1 MNNDERKDD
10 LQRPDDNR
18 PGDLPKGNQEPT
30 PKPPA
35 DNPGGA
41 DPGDVGPVL
50 HVKLPE
56 YDAELDPE
64 SPDFNP
70 EKWKEATGKTAEQ
83 IQEALKDTLQGFRDK
98 MNLPAGAMLEPV
110 KEDFARFIQES
121 GIFEEIARQI
131 EEMARVI
138 LEFDT
143 EKIQKAFTLPI
154 AGIIQGDLIREI
166 TETMLAAAIE
176 DYKSL
181 EPFILEEL
189 NKAGKDGD
197 ALIEI
202 YHEAID
208 ENGNIRKNSLF
219 SKILKK
225 ARSEQRRLDRK
236 ENREE
241 SEALEIIGSAP
252 NGEILNFL
260 FKILSAKG
268 GRIIQA
274 GKSNRHEQI
283 EIKEKGGAVRF
294 TRQNK
299 QSGEALTVQIEQANK
314 YLHNTNAS
322 FLKVFL
328 FALQKMTA
336 QNFPQ
341 EVGFSLQEMVDLEMY
356 SNIQNARRAV
366 KDFFIQQRDTILSGS
381 IKRGREI
388 IEEAGGVLFYHYEI
402 KNGYVI
408 FSVNEKLNMN
418 FIAPYYT
425 VFPRFSY
432 SLKNNAFL
440 LMRYIFFLA
449 RQNTATIKEKGHFSV
464 SLESV
469 RDVLGLPNVDGVKNR
484 KYRQYIIDPIENA
497 IEEIEEKLQA
507 VPEAREY
514 GFTIT
519 PHGIDTNNINEWLK
533 GYLEIG
539 LRGDF
544 AETFIRIANDAQKSR
559 ALYEKA
565 KLNERARL
573 AARKEAKDEKTK
585 N

>member
-35 DNPGGA
+35 DNPGEA

-189 NKAGKDGD
+189 NKAGKDAE
-197 ALIEI
+197 ALATI
-202 YHEAID
+202 YRESID
-208 ENGNIRKNSLF
+208 ENGEIRPESPFFEILQRARAERDKEEPRQLPTVQYKGGQKLKVSTDKLTTTFFGIGAPTKKNLAKGLMKGQITFEQLRNAGNAVKYERDGDAELSLF
-219 SKILKK
+219 YDFLPDEKTLKK
-225 ARSEQRRLDRK
+225 YGIPEDFTDFDFFVMTIIDNLHAEGNDIVTVSKVCK
-236 ENREE
+236 EIGLKDAGGPQVKKVMLSLMKGLSTTVTINITDLKREWGINISGEKE
-241 SEALEIIGSAP
+241 SLIISPAIPVMIDADQYNVNGKFSDGCIKITEFSPFYRISAA
-252 NGEILNFL
+252 I
-260 FKILSAKG
+260 KG
-268 GRIIQA
+268 GRFSTWPKEILQLYQGRRTDRYYSVMRYLLREIGWLKAPHSTRNNKLTYSDLYENTGDRTTRAKQLTEDMLHTLLDDVFIPA
-274 GKSNRHEQI
+274 GVISEYKAEKRGEPGVI
-283 EIKEKGGAVRF
+283 LALPEKGKLTG
-294 TRQNK
+294 K
-299 QSGEALTVQIEQANK
+299 QADK
-314 YLHNTNAS
+314 
-322 FLKVFL
+322 K
-328 FALQKMTA
+328 
-336 QNFPQ
+336 
-341 EVGFSLQEMVDLEMY
+341 
-356 SNIQNARRAV
+356 
-366 KDFFIQQRDTILSGS
+366 
-381 IKRGREI
+381 
-388 IEEAGGVLFYHYEI
+388 
-402 KNGYVI
+402 
-408 FSVNEKLNMN
+408 KL
-418 FIAPYYT
+418 P
-425 VFPRFSY
+425 PP
-432 SLKNNAFL
+432 K
-440 LMRYIFFLA
+440 
-449 RQNTATIKEKGHFSV
+449 
-464 SLESV
+464 
-469 RDVLGLPNVDGVKNR
+469 
-484 KYRQYIIDPIENA
+484 
-497 IEEIEEKLQA
+497 
-507 VPEAREY
+507 
-514 GFTIT
+514 
-519 PHGIDTNNINEWLK
+519 
-533 GYLEIG
+533 
-539 LRGDF
+539 
-544 AETFIRIANDAQKSR
+544 KSP
-559 ALYEKA
+559 K
-565 KLNERARL
+565 
-573 AARKEAKDEKTK
+573 
-585 N
+585 